1 MRRLGRGYAQRV
13 SPALPSWLRPP
24 WTRTIDVLVALAVF
38 VLVVPAT
45 IAGAVETDE
54 VLEAALISLAAVL
67 VLVWRRRWPFLV
79 LAVTT
84 AACVLI
90 PVDGPI
96 WFPLMVALYTIGS
109 RHSGET
115 AIAAAGAVVAVGC
128 V

>member
-1 MRRLGRGYAQRV
+1 MRRLGRGYAPRV

-79 LAVTT
+79 LAGDHGRLCPRSRST
-84 AACVLI
+84 ARS
-90 PVDGPI
+90 
-96 WFPLMVALYTIGS
+96 GS
-109 RHSGET
+109 R
-115 AIAAAGAVVAVGC
+115 
-128 V
+128 